1 MKKIMADGKDFTYFS
16 EKTQAYSY
24 KMISLAL
31 LPKNINESLKVNLK
45 LWLRRSEDTKN
56 HSKSHFYL

>member
-45 LWLRRSEDTKN
+45 LWLRRYK
-56 HSKSHFYL
+56 KS